1 MKVKKTYLSKIIL
14 ESILK
19 EMDANKL
26 PSKIRVQDKDGKLII
41 SFGKN
46 GWGLTDEFLKIH
58 EIIHKISQTNN
69 IYLEKVFVDSLD
81 DVYNFCFR
89 YDNEHFND

>member
-69 IYLEKVFVDSLD
+69 IYLEKVLVDSAD
-81 DVYNFCFR
+81 DVYDFYFKYN
-89 YDNEHFND
+89 NEHFND